1 MCVAFPFGV
10 DFMELFKAD
19 STSAGVVDNVV
30 IVVVAVVVVIFK
42 CMLLLFSVRLY
53 HSDPMKLAMSCKV
66 L

>member
-30 IVVVAVVVVIFK
+30 IVVVVVAVVVVIFK
-42 CMLLLFSVRLY
+42 CMLLLFGVRLY
-53 HSDPMKLAMSCKV
+53 HSDPMK
-66 L
+66 